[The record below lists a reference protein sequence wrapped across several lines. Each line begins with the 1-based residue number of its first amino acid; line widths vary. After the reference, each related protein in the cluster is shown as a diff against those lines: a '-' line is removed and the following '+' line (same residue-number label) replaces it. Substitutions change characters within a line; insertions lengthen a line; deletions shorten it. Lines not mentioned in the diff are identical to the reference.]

1 VLHWLVDLDS
11 IIEVVLE
18 QRDVFLKMSY
28 VF

>member
-18 QRDVFLKMSY
+18 QRAVFLKMSY